1 MSSTHSNRSTPI
13 SRTTSTTTTTKT
25 TTTTAYSY
33 EHPDKESLAATKIQ
47 AGYRGYC
54 TRKKYG
60 NLSLNSSLPSSNYH
74 LTSNRQSYTTHQSPL
89 RNNNNNNDHNLENA
103 ATRIQASYRGY
114 LTRKALRDNDDN
126 ITQKQYTP
134 IKNVPYYPNDK
145 TNIDHN
151 IDHNIDDDDG
161 KVKAVTKI
169 QAGYRGYKTRKSLA
183 PLLNHHHHHNNN
195 NNNQHHLIS
204 NKENQNYLDYKSI
217 HQERDNSN
225 NNTHNLYDPE
235 LAATKIQATFRGYRT
250 RRHLPK

>member
-13 SRTTSTTTTTKT
+13 SRTPITVTTTTT

-33 EHPDKESLAATKIQ
+33 QHPDYLDKESLAATKIQ

-60 NLSLNSSLPSSNYH
+60 NLSLNSSSPTSNYNI
-74 LTSNRQSYTTHQSPL
+74 TSNRQLYTTTHQSPL
-89 RNNNNNNDHNLENA
+89 RNNNNNDLENA

-114 LTRKALRDNDDN
+114 LTRKALRDDDN
-126 ITQKQYTP
+126 ITHKYTP
-134 IKNVPYYPNDK
+134 IKSVSYHGDK
-145 TNIDHN
+145 IYRSNGGGGGVGGDEH
-151 IDHNIDDDDG
+151 DDDIDG

-183 PLLNHHHHHNNN
+183 PLLHHDDQQN
-195 NNNQHHLIS
+195 LIS
-204 NKENQNYLDYKSI
+204 NKENQNYIKYKSI
-217 HQERDNSN
+217 NQERNNNNN
-225 NNTHNLYDPE
+225 NNTHYLYDPE

>member
-13 SRTTSTTTTTKT
+13 SRTPISVTNTNTSTSTT

-33 EHPDKESLAATKIQ
+33 QHPNYLDKESLAATKIQ

-60 NLSLNSSLPSSNYH
+60 NLSLNSSSPSSNYNV
-74 LTSNRQSYTTHQSPL
+74 TSNRQLYTTHQSPL
-89 RNNNNNNDHNLENA
+89 RNNNDLENA

-114 LTRKALRDNDDN
+114 LTRKSLRDDN
-126 ITQKQYTP
+126 ITQKYTP
-134 IKNVPYYPNDK
+134 IKNVSYHHDK
-145 TNIDHN
+145 INRIN
-151 IDHNIDDDDG
+151 KNENDDDDDDDDDDDIDG

-183 PLLNHHHHHNNN
+183 PLLHPQQN
-195 NNNQHHLIS
+195 LLLS
-204 NKENQNYLDYKSI
+204 NKENQNYSEYKCI
-217 HQERDNSN
+217 NQDKQN
-225 NNTHNLYDPE
+225 NHHHHLHDLYNPE
-235 LAATKIQATFRGYRT
+235 LAAIKIQATYRGYRT